1 MVPPWKQHT
10 YEQLGLWRKHR
21 LLLAVALLLLCCLL
35 SSASPLN
42 NYYLFFCR
50 RSCHV
55 SSAFIPSSRAHQRHH
70 HKHGGSSSKS
80 SPSRHLSTYP
90 ATESEDTNN
99 ANSYN
104 WAEYSLRQSYKK
116 SGGILYKQSLLTPT
130 EFTTVQNEIRNLI
143 NDNKLNLVDEKESSF
158 ATNRIGA
165 VLDKSSEVY
174 KIFSSDE
181 GSISRLVNTLV
192 NNGDDYD
199 TESEKDSLLLGSR
212 MILSPDIPIEIRI
225 YEKTGAGMEWHVDD
239 IIYTNTKQVEVVFTL
254 ENTSDC
260 CTMWKPHD
268 QSVLQSSSVADD
280 GRGGDDSSSSNKNYR
295 IESVQTTP
303 NSAILIKAGGVEHKV
318 SSLSYGRRVIL
329 KMAFVREG
337 ALMSDEMREHVSH
350 HNVGSVAGGG
360 KKIVRKG
367 TSINMDLPR
376 KKRRRQR
383 H

>member
-1 MVPPWKQHT
+1 M
-10 YEQLGLWRKHR
+10 
-21 LLLAVALLLLCCLL
+21 
-35 SSASPLN
+35 SSA
-42 NYYLFFCR
+42 
-50 RSCHV
+50 
-55 SSAFIPSSRAHQRHH
+55 AFIPSSTHQRQHH
-70 HKHGGSSSKS
+70 HHN
-80 SPSRHLSTYP
+80 LFSTTKENAAAYP
-90 ATESEDTNN
+90 ATEEDTNN
-99 ANSYN
+99 ANRYN

-130 EFTTVQNEIRNLI
+130 EFTTVQNEIHNLI
-143 NDNKLNLVDEKESSF
+143 NDNKLKLVDEKESSF

-165 VLDKSSEVY
+165 VLDRNSDVY
-174 KIFSSDE
+174 KIFSCAE
-181 GSISRLVNTLV
+181 GSICHLVNKLV
-192 NNGDDYD
+192 NNDDDYD
-199 TESEKDSLLLGSR
+199 AESEKDDLLLGNK

-225 YEKTGAGMEWHVDD
+225 YEKAGAGMEWHVDD

-268 QSVLQSSSVADD
+268 QQPILQSSSVADD
-280 GRGGDDSSSSNKNYR
+280 GRGDGDSSSSNSSNNKCR

-303 NSAILIKAGGVEHKV
+303 NSAILIQAGSVEHKV

-350 HNVGSVAGGG
+350 HDVRSGAGGG
-360 KKIVRKG
+360 KKIVRRGNK
-367 TSINMDLPR
+367 R
-376 KKRRRQR
+376 KETMGSVRGSSSHKRRQDNGSVEQLPDKKERKRR

>member
-1 MVPPWKQHT
+1 M
-10 YEQLGLWRKHR
+10 
-21 LLLAVALLLLCCLL
+21 
-35 SSASPLN
+35 
-42 NYYLFFCR
+42 
-50 RSCHV
+50 
-55 SSAFIPSSRAHQRHH
+55 SSAFIPSSAHQRHH
-70 HKHGGSSSKS
+70 RDGGSSSPS

-90 ATESEDTNN
+90 ATKEDTNS
-99 ANSYN
+99 NSYN

-116 SGGILYKQSLLTPT
+116 SGGILYKQSVLTPT
-130 EFTTVQNEIRNLI
+130 EFTTVQNEIHNLI
-143 NDNKLNLVDEKESSF
+143 NDNKLKLVDEKESSF

-165 VLDKSSEVY
+165 VLDRNSEVY
-174 KIFSSDE
+174 KVFSYDE
-181 GSISRLVNTLV
+181 GSICRLVNTLV
-192 NNGDDYD
+192 DNDDHD
-199 TESEKDSLLLGSR
+199 AKSEKDDLLLGSR

-225 YEKTGAGMEWHVDD
+225 YEKNGAGMEWHVDD

-268 QSVLQSSSVADD
+268 QPIQLSSSAADD
-280 GRGGDDSSSSNKNYR
+280 GRGDDDSSSSNSSSSNSSNKYR

-303 NSAILIKAGGVEHKV
+303 NSAILIKAGSVEHKV

-350 HNVGSVAGGG
+350 HDVRSGAGGA
-360 KKIVRKG
+360 KKIVRKVG
-367 TSINMDLPR
+367 LPG
-376 KKRRRQR
+376 KKRRRRR

>member
-1 MVPPWKQHT
+1 MVLPPSKK
-10 YEQLGLWRKHR
+10 QLGLRRKHR
-21 LLLAVALLLLCCLL
+21 LLLAVALLLCCLL
-35 SSASPLN
+35 SSASSLLN
-42 NYYLFFCR
+42 NFFFFCR
-50 RSCHV
+50 SSCCHV
-55 SSAFIPSSRAHQRHH
+55 SSAFISSSTHQRQRHH
-70 HKHGGSSSKS
+70 HN
-80 SPSRHLSTYP
+80 LSTTKENTDAAAYP
-90 ATESEDTNN
+90 DTKEDTNNN

-130 EFTTVQNEIRNLI
+130 EFTTVQNEINNLI
-143 NDNKLNLVDEKESSF
+143 SNNELKLVDEKETSF

-165 VLDKSSEVY
+165 VLDRNSDVY
-174 KIFSSDE
+174 KIFSCDE
-181 GSISRLVNTLV
+181 GSICRLVNTLV
-192 NNGDDYD
+192 DNDNDDD
-199 TESEKDSLLLGSR
+199 AESEANDLLLGNK

-225 YEKTGAGMEWHVDD
+225 YEKNGAGMEWHVDD

-268 QSVLQSSSVADD
+268 QLILQSLSVGDDRRGDNDD
-280 GRGGDDSSSSNKNYR
+280 GNSSNNNKYR

-303 NSAILIKAGGVEHKV
+303 NSAILIKAGSVEHKV

-337 ALMSDEMREHVSH
+337 ASMSDEMREHVSH
-350 HNVGSVAGGG
+350 HDVRSGAGGV

-367 TSINMDLPR
+367 ISTTVGLPG
-376 KKRRRQR
+376 KKRRRR
-383 H
+383 